1 MTATQALRCERRRL
15 EAERRERAKQAFLQA
30 VVLIVGFIV
39 ICALMGL
46 AEGGVSDAEL
56 EAAEVARWEAQ
67 GVSIARW

>member
-1 MTATQALRCERRRL
+1 MTATQALRYERRRL
-15 EAERRERAKQAFLQA
+15 EAERRERAKLAIMRA
-30 VVLIVGFIV
+30 IVLIVGFIV

-67 GVSIARW
+67 GVQIARW